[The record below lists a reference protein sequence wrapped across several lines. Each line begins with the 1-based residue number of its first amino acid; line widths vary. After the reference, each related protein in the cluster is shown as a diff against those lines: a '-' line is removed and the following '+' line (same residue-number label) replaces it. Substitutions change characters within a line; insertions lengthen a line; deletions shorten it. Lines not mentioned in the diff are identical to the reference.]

1 MNSFWTVVNPIPGGR
16 RVAEKIDCVLF
27 LVPSCF
33 SSGVLN
39 LWLLLSSL
47 AVDNPASE
55 ANKLPSIA
63 TGAGG
68 STSRHQQ
75 EPTANPDLQLSS
87 PRLLKM
93 ADHKDEESSPAMDIV
108 PASPEQGACPCQA
121 TTRYFLLLSSCSL
134 EVLVSRWLQR
144 PQDKSEAARSSLRR
158 KRRRSGRNG
167 YETQTAPPRMQWVWV
182 LNCPRTSSPGTRM
195 ASRRAP
201 GARGRQ
207 RAMAPTASALR
218 PPARPGRWSSKVP
231 PQENRARL
239 VSCFQFYFLACSMW
253 SGEPA
258 PVLSFWF
265 LGCRHREPRAGCTSR
280 ARARLGEAPEP
291 AGGSGSGSRG
301 TAR

>member
-1 MNSFWTVVNPIPGGR
+1 
-16 RVAEKIDCVLF
+16 
-27 LVPSCF
+27 
-33 SSGVLN
+33 
-39 LWLLLSSL
+39 
-47 AVDNPASE
+47 
-55 ANKLPSIA
+55 
-63 TGAGG
+63 
-68 STSRHQQ
+68 
-75 EPTANPDLQLSS
+75 
-87 PRLLKM
+87 M

-158 KRRRSGRNG
+158 KRRRSGGNG

-265 LGCRHREPRAGCTSR
+265 LGCRHREPRAGCTRR
-280 ARARLGEAPEP
+280 ARARRGEAPEP